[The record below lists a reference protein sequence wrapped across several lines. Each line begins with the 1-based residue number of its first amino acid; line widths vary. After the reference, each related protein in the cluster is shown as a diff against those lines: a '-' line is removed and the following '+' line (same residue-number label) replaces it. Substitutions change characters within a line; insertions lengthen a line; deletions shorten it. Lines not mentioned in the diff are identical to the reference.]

1 MGALVECFRSPGVG
15 SFIHLLCGERDKG
28 SGRAPLINPRG
39 PARKSVLRT
48 ALTSRV
54 PDCGRLDSTYSP
66 VPGLVHVSVRL
77 CPPSMASRPCHSRF
91 GSPIS
96 AGVNTVAVR
105 WMSNEKQSLLEPRRP
120 DKRSRA
126 IRHYSRHAIAGWRLR
141 LIRPTKPEP
150 AETAQ
155 AGSAFTRH
163 PALSPPYQLPDGGY
177 ALSGLPNRS
186 PLIRPGDCRGYS
198 GAPPSPCAEG
208 HFQPRTSGKSSPCSR
223 T

>member
-1 MGALVECFRSPGVG
+1 VICRPGDGACMGHWWNDSVHYAFG
-15 SFIHLLCGERDKG
+15 SFINLLCGERDKG

-48 ALTSRV
+48 ALTSRA

-77 CPPSMASRPCHSRF
+77 CPPSMASRPCHSRS

-105 WMSNEKQSLLEPRRP
+105 WTSNEKLSLLEPRRP

-126 IRHYSRHAIAGWRLR
+126 IRHYPCVI
-141 LIRPTKPEP
+141 
-150 AETAQ
+150 
-155 AGSAFTRH
+155 
-163 PALSPPYQLPDGGY
+163 
-177 ALSGLPNRS
+177 
-186 PLIRPGDCRGYS
+186 DCRMAATPYPAYQT
-198 GAPPSPCAEG
+198 GAC
-208 HFQPRTSGKSSPCSR
+208 
-223 T
+223 